1 MSNKVPVPIYNRPE
15 VGDVVDIDA
24 DTINTLRDRVSQAQL
39 ARAGIAALMSGAG
52 AAFGATANPK
62 AGRAQRVFNT
72 LAGSALGYGLSRPV
86 SDLASK
92 QIVGPAAKRY
102 SDEFNS
108 QVNRRQL
115 DEFAPAAP
123 TIAQRALMF
132 FNSPAV
138 VGATERL
145 RQVGSGTSAMI
156 GSTAVALLG
165 QEKAD
170 QIGERL
176 FGVPEEPEEDKS
188 RQANPLLPPEK
199 PYKRPIDD
207 PSRRLPPVRPGQ
219 FMDRYIDAAVS
230 GTGLRSTGPNSA
242 SGRSAIHALDTDVG
256 GLSFEKRLRK
266 AKFQQK
272 RYEAQQARQRNEN
285 RRRNRELTI
294 GVAVSLAAL
303 LAVGFTVAQASN
315 VIKRIRR
322 NMKANKA
329 SMDIVKLAQM
339 GDIEGAQML
348 MDREFEKASGV
359 SAQALAD
366 ATQGLS
372 KKDLRK
378 AAQILKRELT

>member
-39 ARAGIAALMSGAG
+39 ARAGITALMSGAG
-52 AAFGATANPK
+52 ATFGATANPK
-62 AGRAQRVFNT
+62 AGGAQRVFNT

-86 SDLASK
+86 SDLASN

-108 QVNRRQL
+108 QVDRRQL
-115 DEFAPAAP
+115 DEFLVSPAYAAAAARAEQVGRLIGP
-123 TIAQRALMF
+123 TIA
-132 FNSPAV
+132 AV
-138 VGATERL
+138 GGATVQAAEF
-145 RQVGSGTSAMI
+145 
-156 GSTAVALLG
+156 ALGKDLV
-165 QEKAD
+165 D
-170 QIGERL
+170 NVSERL
-176 FGVPEEPEEDKS
+176 FGSDEDES
-188 RQANPLLPPEK
+188 LPANPILTPPAK
-199 PYKRPIDD
+199 PTTKRPIDD
-207 PSRRLPPVRPGQ
+207 PSRRQPPVRPGG
-219 FMDRYIDAAVS
+219 FVDRFINS
-230 GTGLRSTGPNSA
+230 GLRFVGPNSA
-242 SGRSAIHALDTDVG
+242 SGRSATHALDTDIG
-256 GLSFEKRLRK
+256 GLSFEDRMRK
-266 AKFQQK
+266 AAFQQRK
-272 RYEAQQARQRNEN
+272 YEAQQARQRNEN
-285 RRRNRELTI
+285 RKRQRDITI
-294 GVAVSLAAL
+294 GVAISLAAL

-339 GDIEGAQML
+339 GDIEGAQIL

-366 ATQGLS
+366 ATKDLS
-372 KKDLRK
+372 KKELRK